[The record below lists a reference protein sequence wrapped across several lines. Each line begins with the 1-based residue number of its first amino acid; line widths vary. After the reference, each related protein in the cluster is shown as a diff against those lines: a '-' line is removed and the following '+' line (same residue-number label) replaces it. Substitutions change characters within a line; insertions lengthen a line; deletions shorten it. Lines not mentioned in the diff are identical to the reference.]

1 MSSLYLDHFG
11 LAKPPFQIT
20 PDLGFFFSG
29 GRRGDILS
37 ALLHVAQHEEG
48 IMTLVA
54 EVGSGKTML
63 ARLML
68 SRLPSTVA
76 TIYLANP
83 SFSRDEILGAIGRE
97 LGLTDLPT
105 STEARLAAL
114 QHELLRRHAEG
125 QRVLLVIDEA
135 HAMPPES
142 LEEVRLLSNLETEQH
157 KLLNIILFGQP
168 ELDETLADRRMRQ
181 VRDRVV
187 HRFVLPALPDDEA
200 AAYIDHRLRAA
211 GWQGAALF
219 APAAMA
225 LLIKASGGRARRINL
240 LADKALLAA
249 YAGGKPSVN
258 VEHVRSAM
266 SELHDDISAPRAW
279 AWLAGWR
286 GAAAAVAG
294 VVVLGVFGVAGVQRF
309 AKTPTPPAIAA
320 TPVAVAQTQ
329 PPAPPAVAPVQTPA
343 SAVALALP
351 TVAATASAAMSAS
364 EAAPATPARVL
375 EPASAPQAPVVA
387 TPPPQAPRTADAI
400 PPWMA
405 GLEPFIERTRAKTQ
419 GDAVAGYTLQIAALP
434 REATAATYLK
444 SLAQHIDNDQIYM
457 QLSHYNG
464 KDFIAVFVGS
474 YPTSAQATAAMLEL
488 PAALKANRPLVRTWN
503 KIRQDQL
510 S

>member
-68 SRLPSTVA
+68 SRLPTSVC

-97 LGLTDLPT
+97 LGLTDLPS

-114 QHELLRRHAEG
+114 QQELLRRHATG

-168 ELDETLADRRMRQ
+168 ELDDTLADRRMRQ

-187 HRFVLPALPDDEA
+187 HRFALSALPENEA
-200 AAYIDHRLRAA
+200 TAYIDHRLRAA
-211 GWQGAALF
+211 GWQGSALF

-240 LADKALLAA
+240 LADKSLLAA
-249 YAGGKPSVN
+249 YASGKLSVLI
-258 VEHVRSAM
+258 EHVRSAV

-279 AWLAGWR
+279 QWLDDWRTAGVALVGVALLGGLGVAGMQKFAKAPPPTTAVAVVPMPTPEPQR
-286 GAAAAVAG
+286 AAPAAVA
-294 VVVLGVFGVAGVQRF
+294 
-309 AKTPTPPAIAA
+309 
-320 TPVAVAQTQ
+320 PVAVA
-329 PPAPPAVAPVQTPA
+329 AVAAPQVIAVPVA
-343 SAVALALP
+343 
-351 TVAATASAAMSAS
+351 
-364 EAAPATPARVL
+364 AAPAQAA
-375 EPASAPQAPVVA
+375 ASAI
-387 TPPPQAPRTADAI
+387 AI
-400 PPWMA
+400 PAPAWMA
-405 GLEPFIERTRAKTQ
+405 ELEPFIQRTHAKTK
-419 GDAVAGYTLQIAALP
+419 GDWVPGFTVQIASLP
-434 REATAATYLK
+434 REPTAAGYLN
-444 SLAQHIDNDQIYM
+444 SLAQQIDKEQLYV

-464 KDFIAVFVGS
+464 KEFIAVFIGS
-474 YPTSAQATAAMLEL
+474 YPSSAQANAALLEL
-488 PAALKANRPLVRTWN
+488 PTSLKANKPLVRTWN